1 MTIAEIKGKIGAL
14 IIEHERAQGL
24 TSESYMTNKTYK
36 FYYGRIRNLPFYGLV
51 QGREL
56 VKMICRCAFNDS
68 LLTDEESICIIETCL
83 DPRLDN
89 ILLEVNYNESW

>member
-1 MTIAEIKGKIGAL
+1 MNMDDIKLRVGAL
-14 IIEHERAQGL
+14 FISHERAYGMESELYL
-24 TSESYMTNKTYK
+24 THKAYN
-36 FYYGRIRNLPFYGLV
+36 FYYSRIRNVPMYGLV

-56 VKMICRCAFNDS
+56 IKMICRCAFNDS
-68 LLTDEESICIIETCL
+68 ALTDLESIVIMETCL